1 MSSSIEEVCQR
12 VELPPFLLDRWIE
25 QKHSANP
32 PIEYDLASSTGPV
45 WTLRELLAL
54 SGEKELVALLDTSV
68 SYTSAAGTLTL
79 RTAIAALEGVEAEEV
94 QVVTGAAEA
103 LLILFFLAAEPGANV
118 VLPNPGFPANTA
130 LAESLGIAIRSYTLR
145 AESQFRVDLNE
156 ICKLVD
162 RDTRLLL
169 VNSPHN
175 PTGAVLSDEE
185 MQSLHDLCVERGIQF
200 VSDQVYHP
208 IYHGP
213 ETRSAARLPNATVIS
228 DFSKALCLSG
238 LRVGWMIDH
247 DPLRRER
254 YRNAR
259 NYFTITG
266 NVFGERLA
274 VLALEHSK
282 NIYARVRH
290 VTLENLALLDQLFAQ
305 HDDLLRWLRP
315 RGGMT
320 AFPWLADG
328 ADTREFCR
336 RLAKTGVLIVPG
348 DCFGQPAHFRVGFAA
363 SGERFPLA
371 MERFAEFLHAESR
384 QLRVPPL

>member
-1 MSSSIEEVCQR
+1 L
-12 VELPPFLLDRWIE
+12 ELPPFLLDRWIE

-32 PIEYDLASSTGPV
+32 PIEFDLASSTGPV

-54 SGEKELVALLDTSV
+54 SGENELEALLDTRV
-68 SYTSAAGTLTL
+68 SYTSAGGTLEL
-79 RTAIAALEGVEAEEV
+79 RTAIAALQGVEADDV

-103 LLILFFLAAEPGANV
+103 LLILLFLAAEPGANV
-118 VLPNPGFPANTA
+118 VLPNPGFPANAA
-130 LAESLGIAIRSYTLR
+130 LAESLGIAIRYYNLR
-145 AESQFRVDLNE
+145 AENRFRVELDE
-156 ICKLVD
+156 IRQLVD
-162 RDTRLLL
+162 GDTRLLL

-175 PTGAVLSDEE
+175 PTGTVLSDEE
-185 MQSLHDLCVERGIQF
+185 MQSLHDFCVERGIQF
-200 VSDQVYHP
+200 ISDEVYHP

-213 ETRSAARLPNATVIS
+213 ETRSAARLHHATVIS

-238 LRVGWMIDH
+238 LRIGWIIDH

-266 NVFGERLA
+266 NIFGERLA

-282 NIYARVRH
+282 EIYARARRVAQ
-290 VTLENLALLDQLFAQ
+290 ENLALLDQLFAQ
-305 HDDLLRWLRP
+305 HDGFLHWQRP

-328 ADTREFCR
+328 ADTRDFCR
-336 RLAKTGVLIVPG
+336 RLAKRGVLIVPG
-348 DCFGQPAHFRVGFAA
+348 DCFGQPSHFRLGFAA
-363 SGERFPLA
+363 SGDRFRIALQ
-371 MERFAEFLHAESR
+371 RFAEFLHAESR
-384 QLRVPPL
+384 QRSQASAK